1 MILKLNF
8 ELVDSIESADAITHS
23 GNFHADEIFA
33 TVILARIFEKEGKIL
48 HVYRINDFKG
58 NVPPNVI
65 VYDIGGGEY
74 DHHQIGGNGIRKNGI
89 PYSSFGLI
97 WKTFGEKLVTERS
110 VWTTIDKQL
119 VQGIDAIDNGMIT
132 KNFDKYTLLS
142 VSSIISSF
150 APTWNSTMSMNEAF
164 IDAVNFA
171 NVIFNNICISAQ
183 ATFDSKE
190 IIEEAI
196 GKAKNHIMVL
206 DEFVSWQYHLM
217 TSSNEKSKDIWFVVF
232 PSLRV
237 GWNAQTVPVSFGSF
251 EARKTFPLRWSGL
264 LKNDLKEV
272 SGVKTAYFCHKK
284 GFIIGAEDK
293 EGILEMVKIAV
304 ESKSESEM

>member
-1 MILKLNF
+1 MTLNLNF

-33 TVILARIFEKEGKIL
+33 TVILARVFEKEGKVL
-48 HVYRINDFKG
+48 HVYRINDLKG
-58 NVPPNVI
+58 HIPPHVI
-65 VYDIGGGEY
+65 VYDIGGGKY
-74 DHHQIGGNGIRKNGI
+74 DHHQIGGNGTRKNGI

-97 WKTFGEKLVTERS
+97 WKEFGEKLVTEHS
-110 VWTTIDKQL
+110 IWTTIDKQL

-142 VSSIISSF
+142 VPSIISSF
-150 APTWNSTMSMNEAF
+150 APTWNSTLSMNEAF

-171 NVIFNNICISAQ
+171 NVILNNICISAQ
-183 ATFDSKE
+183 AVFDSKE

-196 GKAKNHIMVL
+196 EKAKNHVMIL
-206 DEFVSWQYHLM
+206 DEFVSWQYHL
-217 TSSNEKSKDIWFVVF
+217 TISLNEKAKDIWYVAF

-237 GWNAQTVPVSFGSF
+237 GWNAQTVPVSLGSF
-251 EARKTFPLRWSGL
+251 EARKPFPLLWRGL
-264 LKNDLKEV
+264 PQKNLKEV
-272 SGVKTAYFCHKK
+272 SGVETAYFCHQK

-293 EGILEMVKIAV
+293 KGILEMVKIAV
-304 ESKSESEM
+304 ES